1 MSSGMGL
8 TAVAEAYKKGKK
20 CLEVGRLRYA
30 TEGTLKVARARQRG
44 DVGSYKGNRASLGPY
59 Y

>member
-30 TEGTLKVARARQRG
+30 TASTLKVAGARQRG
-44 DVGSYKGNRASLGPY
+44 GANSYIGN
-59 Y
+59 

>member
-44 DVGSYKGNRASLGPY
+44 GGDFYKGNRASLGPY
-59 Y
+59 H